1 MNKMNPITQEEI
13 DNLPP
18 PPQEWIDDMIIRQ
31 ELMNSI
37 MNINYKKEFEIQLKK
52 FTKDCFLLKR
62 KKGGD
67 GSSCNY
73 VNSVYGNLKGGIKT
87 CYYKINPDID
97 ERQMF
102 GIEWIRER
110 NGIEIIGIKPSNQT
124 CDGKFK
130 YENIS
135 IKELKL
141 KCKENGLKKYSS
153 LSKIKLVKLLM
164 TI

>member
-52 FTKDCFLLKR
+52 FTKDYFLWKR

-73 VNSVYGNLKGGIKT
+73 INSVYGNAKGG
-87 CYYKINPDID
+87 
-97 ERQMF
+97 
-102 GIEWIRER
+102 GIERIRER
-110 NGIEIIGIKPSNQT
+110 NGIEIIGMKPSNQT